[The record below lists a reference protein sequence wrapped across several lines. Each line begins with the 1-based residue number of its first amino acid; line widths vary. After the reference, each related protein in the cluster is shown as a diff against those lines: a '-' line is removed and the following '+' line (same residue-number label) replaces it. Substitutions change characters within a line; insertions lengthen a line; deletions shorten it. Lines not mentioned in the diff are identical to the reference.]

1 MRNEPLVGALI
12 GAIVVGYFTS
22 TEPALLMCLIL
33 GGVFLIFAVQLLV
46 ISGQQPAEDPDR
58 ITPAAASSAGSR
70 VLAYAAASLAVVQ
83 TLLSVWM
90 LVFAGNLFSLFGV
103 LCGLCFIVVTVRT
116 MKTPAERSSRTPVPT
131 NL

>member
-1 MRNEPLVGALI
+1 MRNEPLVGALV

-46 ISGQQPAEDPDR
+46 ISGQQLAEDHGR
-58 ITPAAASSAGSR
+58 STPAAAPSAGSR
-70 VLAYAAASLAVVQ
+70 LLAYAAASTAVLQ
-83 TLLSVWM
+83 TLVSVWM
-90 LVFAGNLFSLFGV
+90 LAFAENLFSLFGV

-116 MKTPAERSSRTPVPT
+116 MKTFAEKSSSTPVPT

>member
-1 MRNEPLVGALI
+1 MRNEPLVGALV

-22 TEPALLMCLIL
+22 TEPALVMCLIL

-46 ISGQQPAEDPDR
+46 VSGQQLAEDHDSN
-58 ITPAAASSAGSR
+58 TPAAAPSTGSR
-70 VLAYAAASLAVVQ
+70 GLAYAAASMSVVQ
-83 TLLSVWM
+83 TLVSMWM
-90 LVFAGNLFSLFGV
+90 LVFADNLFSLFGV

>member
-22 TEPALLMCLIL
+22 TVPALLMCLIL

-46 ISGQQPAEDPDR
+46 ISGQQPTEDPDR

-90 LVFAGNLFSLFGV
+90 LVFADNLFSLFGV